1 MDKVKLGVIGLGK
14 RGASMVH
21 EIFCNLEDVKI
32 VAFSDVYED
41 KMEQAY
47 EYKKDKIGKKP
58 LFFTD
63 YHDMLNKNL
72 VDAVYISSAWE
83 SHTQIAIDAMNA
95 GIVTAMEV
103 GGAYSVHEC
112 WELVKTYEKT
122 KTPFMFMENCC
133 YGKEELLGTA
143 LVRHGVLGEIS
154 HCSGA
159 YAHDLRHEVTHG
171 KELRHYRLRNY
182 IARNCENYPTHELGP
197 IAKLLNINRGNR
209 MVSLVSVS
217 SKGVG
222 LNAYINDNKDNINPE
237 LLSVKFN
244 QGDIVDTI
252 IKCEN
257 GETIHLKL
265 DTTLPRYY
273 DRDFTVHGTKGL
285 FKQTGRILYLD
296 GDKESF
302 DSTENVELF
311 LKKAD
316 EYNHLL
322 PKAWQNVTEEQIKQG
337 HGGMDYL
344 LCREFIDAV
353 KEEKEMP
360 IDVYDGAS
368 WMVITALSAKS
379 IALGSIPVDIPD
391 FTEGKY
397 LLRPKKDV
405 LEL

>member
-1 MDKVKLGVIGLGK
+1 M
-14 RGASMVH
+14 
-21 EIFCNLEDVKI
+21 
-32 VAFSDVYED
+32 
-41 KMEQAY
+41 
-47 EYKKDKIGKKP
+47 
-58 LFFTD
+58 
-63 YHDMLNKNL
+63 
-72 VDAVYISSAWE
+72 
-83 SHTQIAIDAMNA
+83 
-95 GIVTAMEV
+95 
-103 GGAYSVHEC
+103 
-112 WELVKTYEKT
+112 
-122 KTPFMFMENCC
+122 
-133 YGKEELLGTA
+133 
-143 LVRHGVLGEIS
+143 
-154 HCSGA
+154 
-159 YAHDLRHEVTHG
+159 
-171 KELRHYRLRNY
+171 
-182 IARNCENYPTHELGP
+182 ARNCENYPTHELGP

-222 LNAYINDNKDNINPE
+222 LNAYINDNKDTISPE
-237 LLSVKFN
+237 LLNAKFN

-273 DRDFTVHGTKGL
+273 DRDFTIHGTKGL

-296 GDKESF
+296 GNKESF

-311 LKKAD
+311 MKKAD

-344 LCREFIDAV
+344 LCKEFIDAV
-353 KEEKEMP
+353 KFEKEMP

-379 IALGSIPVDIPD
+379 IALGSMPVDIPD

-397 LLRPKKDV
+397 LLRPTRDV
-405 LEL
+405 LDL